1 MLASVT
7 IVIRKS
13 MKLSDLSFWASNVWF
28 KNFLSPGG
36 PCHMEGYWQFPRV
49 GRKGPTARSDKGMF
63 EAKLVFQKGWGTQN
77 KNIEFTQ
84 QDGRKK
90 NTAKRLCVT
99 NVTGL

>member
-1 MLASVT
+1 MVQN
-7 IVIRKS
+7 
-13 MKLSDLSFWASNVWF
+13 LSKPRGL
-28 KNFLSPGG
+28 LPHGG
-36 PCHMEGYWQFPRV
+36 LLEIPTCSGE
-49 GRKGPTARSDKGMF
+49 GPTARSYKGMF

>member
-1 MLASVT
+1 
-7 IVIRKS
+7 
-13 MKLSDLSFWASNVWF
+13 
-28 KNFLSPGG
+28 
-36 PCHMEGYWQFPRV
+36 MEDCWKFPRV
-49 GRKGPTARSDKGMF
+49 GGKGPTAGSYKGMF

-84 QDGRKK
+84 QGGRKK